1 MAPVSPSA
9 PQPDGRSRSFLGVTV
24 TDDKASGQITQGTLG
39 DWEASDWFD
48 PDVWAAIQWYNLPQE
63 ERERAER
70 LEQAM
75 RRASLSNPLAY

>member
-1 MAPVSPSA
+1 MNG
-9 PQPDGRSRSFLGVTV
+9 D
-24 TDDKASGQITQGTLG
+24 ITQGSLG
-39 DWEASDWFD
+39 DWEPSDWFD
-48 PDVWAAIQWYNLPQE
+48 PDVWAAIQWYSLSQE